1 MSLPHEPVDR
11 IGRFETSEFSQLRN
25 PTIDTLNCVNG

>member
-1 MSLPHEPVDR
+1 LPHEPVDR

-25 PTIDTLNCVNG
+25 PTINTLNCVNG